1 MTLFLKKTEPIFETT
16 TQEHILN
23 IPEQTVRKMV
33 DFFIDDEFDEYRKPE
48 TICIKQPSTDDPN
61 DFVIIP
67 DNEKAE
73 ISKLLLKTDI
83 KIKDN
88 FKWKKQKNRKPYRK
102 LRKKEN
108 LRDAL
113 DVALTDIQTVNYN
126 DNTSLDDV
134 ETVDYNNDTSVTD
147 LVPVQKL
154 KTIKEDENFD
164 IKVIETVQRVAVCDD
179 DDDDVEFSKRRP
191 LHPRDRLKRSEKKY
205 LQILPKKR
213 INTKK

>member
-1 MTLFLKKTEPIFETT
+1 MNIKGLKQYVLNNQALMT
-16 TQEHILN
+16 N
-23 IPEQTVRKMV
+23 
-33 DFFIDDEFDEYRKPE
+33 
-48 TICIKQPSTDDPN
+48 
-61 DFVIIP
+61 

-113 DVALTDIQTVNYN
+113 DVALADIQTVNYN

-179 DDDDVEFSKRRP
+179 DDDDDVEFSKRRP

-205 LQILPKKR
+205 L
-213 INTKK
+213 